1 MRFFAIAALSALCL
15 NGCATITRGSTQ
27 SWTVE
32 TDPAGAD
39 ISLSSGETCKSPCT
53 LKKKRKH
60 PFTVNIKKEG
70 YDPVKTD
77 VQSSVSGAGAAGM
90 AGNILV
96 GGLIGLGVDAGT
108 GANKDLKPNPL
119 VVKLVAT
126 TTPAATTVPVAE
138 TGAPAAAPADGATA
152 ATPPA
157 ETGAIA
163 TEASAP
169 AATAA
174 VASDA
179 APAPAP
185 ATPAAEPAAPS
196 PASGESPAAPQAAPD
211 AEPKAEQTSSNT

>member
-1 MRFFAIAALSALCL
+1 MRFFVIAALSALCL
-15 NGCATITRGSTQ
+15 NGCATITRGSSQ

-32 TDPAGAD
+32 TDPVGAD

-70 YDPVKTD
+70 YEPVTTD
-77 VQSSVSGAGAAGM
+77 IQSSVSGAGAAGM
-90 AGNILV
+90 AGNILA

-126 TTPAATTVPVAE
+126 TTPAATTAPVAE
-138 TGAPAAAPADGATA
+138 AGAAAAAPADGTATA
-152 ATPPA
+152 TPSA
-157 ETGAIA
+157 ETG
-163 TEASAP
+163 TTTDVPAP
-169 AATAA
+169 AATPA

-179 APAPAP
+179 TPAPAP
-185 ATPAAEPAAPS
+185 AVPAAEPAPPS
-196 PASGESPAAPQAAPD
+196 PASGESPAAPQAAP
-211 AEPKAEQTSSNT
+211 ATAPKAEQTSEST